1 MSFKKNLNVL
11 MITGVYL
18 PEING
23 AVRQCSQLID
33 NLRES
38 VNFSVLTCT
47 KNESSSGQID
57 VDGISVTKVFIPNR
71 RKFKYIIGILKYYI
85 CLINILRNIDL
96 VHIHGFSNR
105 NAISIV
111 ISLLLKKRVVI
122 KMTSYGLD
130 DPLSIKKSSLIS
142 WCIFNSCHAYIGISP
157 AFSLSYIKAS
167 PFKYKYN
174 FIPNGVDLDRY
185 FKIMQDDRNALRL
198 KYEFSAQDSIII
210 FVGHFS
216 QEKRPMLLYLA
227 WVKLLEK
234 NKCAKLIFIGRTRS
248 HFEVDERIVESIK
261 LDALQRG
268 ILQLIHFVEE
278 TLHVD
283 EYMKIA
289 DVFVLP
295 SIREGLPNALLE
307 AMSCA
312 LPCIVRDLPGVT
324 DWLIDDGKNG
334 VLFNS
339 DDPAILT
346 EKIMSCIVGSNLHL
360 PMGLAARQIM
370 ESEFSCT
377 TTSQKVFDLYIKVME
392 PTYHAS

>member
-1 MSFKKNLNVL
+1 
-11 MITGVYL
+11 
-18 PEING
+18 
-23 AVRQCSQLID
+23 
-33 NLRES
+33 
-38 VNFSVLTCT
+38 
-47 KNESSSGQID
+47 
-57 VDGISVTKVFIPNR
+57 
-71 RKFKYIIGILKYYI
+71 
-85 CLINILRNIDL
+85 
-96 VHIHGFSNR
+96 
-105 NAISIV
+105 
-111 ISLLLKKRVVI
+111 
-122 KMTSYGLD
+122 MTSYGVD
-130 DPLSIKKSSLIS
+130 DPVSIKKNSLIS
-142 WCIFNSCHAYIGISP
+142 WYVFKFCHAYIGISP
-157 AFSLSYIKAS
+157 AFSLSYIKARLL
-167 PFKYKYN
+167 KYKYN

-185 FKIMQDDRNALRL
+185 FKIMPDDRNALRL
-198 KYEFSAQDSIII
+198 KYDFSAQDSIII

-216 QEKRPMLLYLA
+216 PEKRPMLLYWA

-234 NKCAKLIFIGRTRS
+234 NRCAKLIFIGRTRG
-248 HFEVDERIVESIK
+248 HFEVDERIVEAIK

-312 LPCIVRDLPGVT
+312 LPCIVSDLPGVT
-324 DWLIDDGKNG
+324 DWLIEDGKNG

-339 DDPAILT
+339 DDPDILT
-346 EKIMSCIVGSNLHL
+346 EKIMSCAVGSKLNLT
-360 PMGLAARQIM
+360 MGLAARQIM

-377 TTSQKVFDLYIKVME
+377 TTSQRVLDLYRKVME